1 MSSKDSP
8 EKAEQQTMFSVN
20 DLEKGHTSFKV
31 RVFVLQFP
39 ILISATLFL
48 AARKISHGDWVSAA
62 ALIGIALYSVY
73 ALWNVQ
79 GTGDTKKPSLV
90 TSLLIVAYVLV
101 RLAIGDFDTY
111 FFLWLYVLPSLCFFQ
126 LGPRAGLWVML
137 ALTTGI
143 VFSLYGPFAW
153 TLNRVPLSMKSVV
166 LASWL
171 ATLAIAYLTELARA
185 DVEER
190 LKKSLG
196 MFARLASVDPLTNL
210 LNRRALSEYLHW
222 EWSRYKRSGTV
233 FSVLLGDVDFFK
245 KVNDTCGHDCGDAV
259 LRMVADQFGSVVRGQ
274 DKVARWGGEEFFVL
288 LPDTYREGAHLL
300 AERLRQSI
308 ESAEVVFNGQ
318 KVKVTMSIGVQE
330 ISGLESLEALFLQV
344 DAKLYQA
351 KETGRN
357 RVI

>member
-111 FFLWLYVLPSLCFFQ
+111 FFLWLYVLPSVCFIQ
-126 LGPRAGLWVML
+126 LGPRAGHWVML

-288 LPDTYREGAHLL
+288 LPDTDREGAHLL

-351 KETGRN
+351 KESGRN